1 MAFEDVLPEQP
12 QIEPEPIEALITAG
26 EALERVLSLRVTAY
40 DQSLLLRRLLTL
52 ENMILTEIHF
62 KEPLAEISPETKLI
76 AKTPY
81 DEVYEQYL
89 LAQID
94 LMDMELD
101 AYNAD
106 MRMFTNTYDEYA
118 ARVRRDT
125 RPDAGSQVTG
135 YA

>member
-1 MAFEDVLPEQP
+1 MYKEIPDTPPQEQVLCSITAQDVLNHVF
-12 QIEPEPIEALITAG
+12 A
-26 EALERVLSLRVTAY
+26 LRVTAY

-62 KEPLAEISPETKLI
+62 KQPLAELAPETELI
-76 AKTPY
+76 ATTPY

-106 MRMFTNTYDEYA
+106 MRMFTSTYGEYA

-125 RPDAGSQVTG
+125 RPQAGSQVTG